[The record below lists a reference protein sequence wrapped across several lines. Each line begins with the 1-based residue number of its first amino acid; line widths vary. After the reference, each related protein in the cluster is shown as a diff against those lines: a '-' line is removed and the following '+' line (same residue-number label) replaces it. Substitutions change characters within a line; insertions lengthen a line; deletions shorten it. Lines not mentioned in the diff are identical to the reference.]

1 MHAEELLPVNGLVRK
16 TKLDQIQLHCIIKQA
31 KPNDN
36 SSLIK
41 SCSEEGQLST
51 PLLQSAPPTGSS
63 TRRVAGHTDLVSAAT
78 AEGADALY
86 LVSLES
92 EFWVRVRK
100 GEAVGLPFLGVVGPI
115 GRLHSTA
122 GTDMYFAAQGPGQLQ
137 GWIFLTTG
145 VHHEASYE
153 TLLAMSSLTNPQ
165 CWNF

>member
-1 MHAEELLPVNGLVRK
+1 MHAEDLLPVNGLIRK

-41 SCSEEGQLST
+41 RCSEEGQLST
-51 PLLQSAPPTGSS
+51 PLPQSAPPTGSS

-100 GEAVGLPFLGVVGPI
+100 GEAVGLPFLGWLVQLVVYTLQQVPI
-115 GRLHSTA
+115 CTSQPKVQGSFKD
-122 GTDMYFAAQGPGQLQ
+122 GYF
-137 GWIFLTTG
+137 
-145 VHHEASYE
+145 
-153 TLLAMSSLTNPQ
+153 
-165 CWNF
+165 